1 MFMVGK
7 DRPSVIVLGG
17 GIAGMSAAHE
27 LMERGFRV
35 SVYEWRTIPGGKARS
50 MPVPNSGTNGRP
62 DLPGEHG
69 FRFFPKF
76 YKHVTDT
83 MKRIPYQRPNSTK
96 SSTVFDNLI
105 EGTNL
110 GLAFFNRP
118 MLPFLTEFPQ
128 TIRGW
133 RTLLKSLFDNKLGLS
148 EKDVDR
154 YVNCLW
160 QVLTSC
166 DERRLLDYQRV
177 AWWDFLQA
185 EKQSAEFRH
194 IFTGLTRILVAARAK
209 EANACTVG
217 TVAATVMLDMVL
229 PGGSADRLLNG
240 PTNDVWINPWL
251 TYLRQGGVDYRLR
264 AKVEHIHCKNGRIQG
279 VTIQEEGR
287 SHIVTADY
295 YIAALPVEVM
305 AELITEDLIEGDPL
319 LGGLPELAKNVE
331 WMNGVQ
337 FYLKKDVP
345 IIHGHVIYMDSPW
358 ALTSVSQA
366 QFWPHFKMSDFGN
379 GDVAGIISIDVSD
392 WKTPGIVFGKPAMH
406 CTSEQIKIEVWEQL
420 KRSLNQGE
428 TILNDDMIVHWY
440 LDEDIQFPNPHEVIN
455 MEPLLVNHVHTWN
468 LRPNAYTAIPNL
480 FLASDYVRT
489 NTDLA
494 TMEGANEAARRA
506 VNCIIERS
514 SIDAPPCKIW
524 DMYDYPLLSAWRSN
538 DRSRFHKGLPWNG
551 KIIG

>member
-1 MFMVGK
+1 MIGTVQPK
-7 DRPSVIVLGG
+7 VVVLGG

-27 LMERGFRV
+27 LMERGFQV
-35 SVYEWRTIPGGKARS
+35 SVYEWRQIPGGKARS
-50 MPVPNSGTNGRP
+50 MPVPNSGENGRH

-76 YKHVTDT
+76 YKHITDT
-83 MKRIPYQRPNSTK
+83 MKRIPYK
-96 SSTVFDNLI
+96 SNRHSVYHNLI

-110 GLAFFNRP
+110 GLAFFDRP
-118 MLPFLTEFPQ
+118 MQPFLTEFPQ
-128 TIRGW
+128 SISGW
-133 RTLLKSLFDNKLGLS
+133 RTLLKSLFDNNLELS
-148 EKDVDR
+148 EQDIEQ
-154 YVNCLW
+154 YVSCLW

-166 DERRLLDYQRV
+166 DERRLLDYQRI

-185 EKQSAEFRH
+185 EKQSAQFRK
-194 IFTGLTRILVAARAK
+194 IFTGLTRILVAARAQ
-209 EANACTVG
+209 EANVCTVG
-217 TVAATVMLDMVL
+217 TVGATIMLDMVL

-240 PTNDVWINPWL
+240 PTNDVWLNPWL
-251 TYLRQGGVDYRLR
+251 DHLRAGGVDYHLG
-264 AKVEHIHCKNGRIQG
+264 AKVEYIHCRQGRIQG
-279 VTIQEEGR
+279 VTITENGR
-287 SHIVTADY
+287 TEMVTGDY

-305 AELITEDLIEGDPL
+305 AGLLNEDLIEADPL
-319 LGGLPELAKNVE
+319 LGGLTELAENVE

-337 FYLKKDVP
+337 FYLKEDVP

-366 QFWPHFKMSDFGN
+366 QFWPNFDLSKYGN
-379 GDVAGIISIDVSD
+379 GEVKGIISIDVSD
-392 WKTPGIVFGKPAMH
+392 WRTPGILYGKPAME
-406 CTSEQIKIEVWEQL
+406 CSREEIRAEVWEQL
-420 KRSLNQGE
+420 KRSLNQGKMVLSDHMVV
-428 TILNDDMIVHWY
+428 TWY
-440 LDEDIQFPNPHEVIN
+440 LDEDIQFPNPHEAIN
-455 MEPLLVNHVHTWN
+455 MEPLLVNHVNTWN

-506 VNCIIERS
+506 VNCIIQLS
-514 SIDAPPCKIW
+514 DMDVPPCKIW

-538 DRSRFHKGLPWNG
+538 DRSRFQKGLPWNG

>member
-1 MFMVGK
+1 MVGK
-7 DRPSVIVLGG
+7 DRPSVVVLGG

-50 MPVPNSGTNGRP
+50 MPVPNTGTNGRP

-83 MKRIPYQRPNSTK
+83 MKRIPYQHPNSTER
-96 SSTVFDNLI
+96 STVFDNLI

-110 GLAFFNRP
+110 GLAFFTRP

-128 TIRGW
+128 SIRGW

-166 DERRLLDYQRV
+166 DERRLLEYQRV

-185 EKQSAEFRH
+185 EKQSAEFRN

-251 TYLRQGGVDYRLR
+251 TYLRQGGVDYHCK

-279 VTIQEEGR
+279 VTIKEEER

-319 LGGLPELAKNVE
+319 LGRLPELAKNVE

-337 FYLKKDVP
+337 FYLKEDVP

-366 QFWPHFKMSDFGN
+366 QFWPHFPMEGFGN

-392 WKTPGIVFGKPAMH
+392 WKTPGIVYG
-406 CTSEQIKIEVWEQL
+406 
-420 KRSLNQGE
+420 
-428 TILNDDMIVHWY
+428 
-440 LDEDIQFPNPHEVIN
+440 
-455 MEPLLVNHVHTWN
+455 
-468 LRPNAYTAIPNL
+468 
-480 FLASDYVRT
+480 
-489 NTDLA
+489 
-494 TMEGANEAARRA
+494 
-506 VNCIIERS
+506 
-514 SIDAPPCKIW
+514 
-524 DMYDYPLLSAWRSN
+524 
-538 DRSRFHKGLPWNG
+538 
-551 KIIG
+551 